1 MENLN
6 VQNILNRGGSNFIVK
21 MLKNYS
27 FCTLLNTKMVG
38 ENFKSI
44 RWGRYSDIL
53 LSMPINFLTLSKI

>member
-27 FCTLLNTKMVG
+27 FCTLLNTKKSG
-38 ENFKSI
+38 ETS
-44 RWGRYSDIL
+44 R
-53 LSMPINFLTLSKI
+53 